1 MSKIRRLD
9 PKATLGQQRAELRR
23 GARGKVHIGDEDGSA
38 AAKAAERAKVRAL
51 QEYHAAK
58 LAAERRR
65 DDSLSAILADLF
77 TDSLKLARTLLSVPF
92 RMAAALRGRGEA
104 HA

>member
-9 PKATLGQQRAELRR
+9 PKATLGQQRAALRR
-23 GARGKVHIGDEDGSA
+23 GARGKVHIGDDDGSA
-38 AAKAAERAKVRAL
+38 AAKATVRAKVRQMQAS
-51 QEYHAAK
+51 HAARM
-58 LAAERRR
+58 AAERLQEP
-65 DDSLSAILADLF
+65 LSTILADLV
-77 TDSLKLARTLLSVPF
+77 TDTLRLARTLMSVPF

>member
-1 MSKIRRLD
+1 MSKHRRLD

-38 AAKAAERAKVRAL
+38 AAKAAERAKVRL
-51 QEYHAAK
+51 MQEQHAAK
-58 LAAERRR
+58 MAAERRHE
-65 DDSLSAILADLF
+65 SLSAILADLI

-92 RMAAALRGRGEA
+92 RLAAALRGRSEA